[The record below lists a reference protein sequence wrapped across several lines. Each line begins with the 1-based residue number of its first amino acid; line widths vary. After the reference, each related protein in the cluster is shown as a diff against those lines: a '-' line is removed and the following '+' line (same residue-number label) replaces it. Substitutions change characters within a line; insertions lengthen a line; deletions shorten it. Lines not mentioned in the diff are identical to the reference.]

1 MSHLLYR
8 GPALEVLHEEYAK
21 QGRIDDRA
29 PVLASSC
36 VDIDAPVAR
45 VWKILG
51 AVLDWPTVDPA
62 ISKVQLP
69 AGVEVDAP
77 FAWVNAGAR
86 IKSRFAVVS
95 RDSELTWTGVSF
107 GARAVHRHIIRETP
121 GGGTQL
127 ESAES
132 MAGPLLTLMFS
143 SSKLNGGMTRWLTAI
158 KAAAETR

>member
-8 GPALEVLHEEYAK
+8 GPALEVLHENYAK
-21 QGRIDDRA
+21 QGRIDDQA
-29 PVLASSC
+29 PVLARSC
-36 VDIDAPVAR
+36 VDIDAPVTR
-45 VWKILG
+45 VWEILG
-51 AVLDWPTVDPA
+51 AVMDWPTVDAA

-77 FAWVNAGAR
+77 FAWANAGAR
-86 IKSRFAVVS
+86 VKSRFAVVN

-107 GARAVHRHIIRETP
+107 GARAVHRHILRATS
-121 GGGTQL
+121 GNGTRL

-132 MAGPLLTLMFS
+132 MAGPLLTMMYN
-143 SSKLNGGMTRWLTAI
+143 SSKLNDGMTRWLTAI